1 MKEKS
6 PVFRETARLAIGE
19 IIVSA
24 LVVAVYAL
32 IQRTVRWQVPV
43 SALIGSAVMI
53 ANFFF
58 LAKSTDALFVQAL
71 EARGDKEMT
80 EEEIAKFTAEYQMKM
95 ATKTQFSF
103 IIRMI
108 SMAATITLTFI
119 FLEGIAAT
127 VPLLMQRPLLYVGE
141 FFRKK
146 EEKAS

>member
-19 IIVSA
+19 LIVSA
-24 LVVAVYAL
+24 LVIAVYVL
-32 IQRTVRWQVPV
+32 VQKTVRWQVPV
-43 SALIGSAVMI
+43 SALIGSAVMV

-58 LAKSTDALFVQAL
+58 LAKSTDALFMQAM
-71 EARGDKEMT
+71 EARGNKEMT
-80 EEEIAKFTAEYQMKM
+80 EEEIAKFTAEYQLKM
-95 ATKTQFSF
+95 ATKTQLSF

-108 SMAATITLTFI
+108 SMAATIALTFI

-127 VPLLMQRPLLYVGE
+127 VPLLMQRPLLYVNE

-146 EEKAS
+146 EDKAS